1 MLTQAGT
8 KRGDLL
14 KQYVTARIV
23 RMDGIDIGL
32 FDYDRYNTLYFFLLN
47 ADEHIYMRYGGRDQR
62 SPTTYLN
69 LESLELALEQGL
81 EQHRLHQAGK
91 IARKS
96 RPAAQYPRDI
106 PELYKRTI
114 GAGRCVEC
122 HLIGDLEN
130 VQREMDGNLDKL
142 SQMFRSPDIRTIG
155 IDLDIPKGLRV
166 AEATKAAA
174 AAGMRAGDTITHC
187 NGARIWTF
195 GDLQW
200 EYDRVDRRAEKIR
213 LTVDR
218 GEKSADLEVALPD
231 LWWLT
236 DIGYRNWSVDPRV
249 YFNSEPLTASEKR
262 RLGLDPEGFASRVS
276 YIDRVAE
283 LLGNHELVV
292 GDIVYAV
299 DGETRDEI
307 ANTADLFLKLRK
319 QAGGRYALRIV
330 RGGER
335 METTLKTDRMS
346 FRK

>member
-1 MLTQAGT
+1 MLTEAGT

-23 RMDGIDIGL
+23 RMNGIDIGL
-32 FDYDRYNTLYFFLLN
+32 FDYDRYNTLYFFILN

-62 SPTTYLN
+62 SPTTYLD

-81 EQHRLHQAGK
+81 EQHRLYQAGK
-91 IARKS
+91 IAQKT

-130 VQREMDGNLDKL
+130 VQREIDGNLDKL

-155 IDLDIPKGLRV
+155 IGLDIPKGLVV

-187 NGARIWTF
+187 NGKRIWTF

-200 EYDRVDRRAEKIR
+200 EYDRVDRRAKK
-213 LTVDR
+213 LQLQADR
-218 GEKSADLEVALPD
+218 GGKSVEIEIDLPD
-231 LWWLT
+231 FWWLT
-236 DIGYRNWSVDPRV
+236 DISYRNWSVDPRV
-249 YFNSEPLTASEKR
+249 YFDSEALTAAEKSN
-262 RLGLDPEGFASRVS
+262 LGLDPDGFASRVT

-299 DGETRDEI
+299 DGETRDEL
-307 ANTADLFLKLRK
+307 ANTAELFLKLRK
-319 QAGGRYALRIV
+319 QAGDRYTLRIV
-330 RGGER
+330 RNGKR
-335 METTLKTDRMS
+335 METALKTDRMS

>member
-1 MLTQAGT
+1 MLTEAGT

-23 RMDGIDIGL
+23 RMNGIDIGL
-32 FDYDRYNTLYFFLLN
+32 FDYDRYNTLYFFILN

-62 SPTTYLN
+62 SPTTYLD

-81 EQHRLHQAGK
+81 EQHRLYRAGK
-91 IARKS
+91 IARKT
-96 RPAAQYPRDI
+96 RPPARYPRDI

-130 VQREMDGNLDKL
+130 VQREIDGNLDKL

-155 IDLDIPKGLRV
+155 IGLDIPKGLRV
-166 AEATKAAA
+166 AQATKAAA
-174 AAGMRAGDTITHC
+174 AAGMQAGDTITHF
-187 NGARIWTF
+187 NGKRIRTF

-200 EYDRVDRRAEKIR
+200 EYDHVDRRAQKIQLR
-213 LTVDR
+213 ASR
-218 GEKSADLEVALPD
+218 GGKSVELDIALPD
-231 LWWLT
+231 FWWLT
-236 DIGYRNWSVDPRV
+236 DISYRNWSVDPRV
-249 YFNSEPLTASEKR
+249 YFDSEPLTAAEKR
-262 RLGLDPEGFASRVS
+262 NLGLDPDGFASRVT

-283 LLGNHELVV
+283 LLGNHELAA

-307 ANTADLFLKLRK
+307 ANTAELFLKLRK
-319 QAGGRYALRIV
+319 QAGDRYTLQIV
-330 RGGER
+330 RNGER
-335 METTLKTDRMS
+335 METALKTDRMS